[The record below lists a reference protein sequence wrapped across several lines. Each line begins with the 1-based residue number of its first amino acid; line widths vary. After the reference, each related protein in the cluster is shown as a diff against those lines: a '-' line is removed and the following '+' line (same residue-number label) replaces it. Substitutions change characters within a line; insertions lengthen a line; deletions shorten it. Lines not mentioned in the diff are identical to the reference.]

1 MPTTTSKE
9 RHIIIDILCI
19 TGGGLVADALSRRNW
34 LAVVGGVVIVV
45 VALLCDRKNRMYE
58 VKEIEIDACPTC
70 ESTDKQSYLPG
81 CSILLDRPCNPW
93 HDRYPTNG
101 NS

>member
-1 MPTTTSKE
+1 
-9 RHIIIDILCI
+9 
-19 TGGGLVADALSRRNW
+19 
-34 LAVVGGVVIVV
+34 
-45 VALLCDRKNRMYE
+45 
-58 VKEIEIDACPTC
+58 
-70 ESTDKQSYLPG
+70 LPG